1 MTPLT
6 DSHMQ
11 TYNFEQKSPVT
22 PFPST
27 SFYPFSLGGIS
38 VMVFISDVDLF
49 GE

>member
-1 MTPLT
+1 MIPLT

-11 TYNFEQKSPVT
+11 TYNFEQKSSVT
-22 PFPST
+22 PSPST

-38 VMVFISDVDLF
+38 VMVSISDVGLF